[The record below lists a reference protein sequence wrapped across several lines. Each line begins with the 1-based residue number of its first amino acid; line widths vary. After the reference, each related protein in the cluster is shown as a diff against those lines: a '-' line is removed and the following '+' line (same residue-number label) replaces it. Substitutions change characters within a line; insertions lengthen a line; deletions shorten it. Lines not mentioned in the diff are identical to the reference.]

1 MRREE
6 ILERLKG
13 VMEEAATEPI
23 DWAEVEDSTPLESLG
38 FDSLAILDV
47 LYGVEQEFE
56 IEIDAEEVADLETL
70 GELVAALEERI
81 EP

>member
-1 MRREE
+1 MKREE

-23 DWAEVEDSTPLESLG
+23 DWSKVEASTSLEGLG

-56 IEIDAEEVADLETL
+56 IEVDAEEVTDLETL
-70 GELVAALEERI
+70 GELLTALEERI

>member
-6 ILERLKG
+6 ILERMKG

-23 DWAEVEDSTPLESLG
+23 DWSKVDESSSLEGLG

-56 IEIDAEEVADLETL
+56 LEVDAEEVTDVETL
-70 GELVAALEERI
+70 GELLTALEERI

>member
-13 VMEEAATEPI
+13 VMEEAATRPI
-23 DWAEVEDSTPLESLG
+23 DWSAADDGTPLEGLG

-56 IEIDAEEVADLETL
+56 IEVDAEEVADLETL
-70 GELVAALEERI
+70 GELLTALEERI

>member
-1 MRREE
+1 MKREE

-13 VMEEAATEPI
+13 VMEEAATVPI
-23 DWAEVEDSTPLESLG
+23 DWSTASDSSALESMG

-47 LYGVEQEFE
+47 LYGVEQEFD
-56 IEIDAEEVADLETL
+56 IEIDAEEVADLRTL
-70 GELVAALEERI
+70 GELLTALEERV

>member
-13 VMEEAATEPI
+13 VMEEAATRPI
-23 DWAEVEDSTPLESLG
+23 DWSEAGDATPLESLG

-56 IEIDAEEVADLETL
+56 IEVDAEDVADLETL
-70 GELVAALEERI
+70 GELLAALEERI

>member
-1 MRREE
+1 MKREE

-23 DWAEVEDSTPLESLG
+23 DWSKAEESTTLEGLG

-56 IEIDAEEVADLETL
+56 IEVDAEEVAGLETL
-70 GELVAALEERI
+70 GELLSALEERI